1 MVKKKKSP
9 YIVAGVVSFV
19 IFIVGF
25 LVGFAMLDFQL
36 ENIRLEMDRNE
47 LELKNIN
54 LELMLLDKLGDGEKL
69 CSYLNRRIEY
79 IDRKTWELGNKI
91 VNPEEINQQYFDMLS
106 RRYSVSLIED
116 WLFSEE
122 LSERCETKRVNV
134 LYFFEKNSDLCQ
146 SQGYVLDYLVE
157 KDKEN
162 YLRIFSLDKDLD
174 EPAIQILVE
183 AYDIEKA
190 PTVVVEGNKFEGFR
204 TKEELMNIFCA
215 INSDFSFCVPS

>member
-1 MVKKKKSP
+1 MVRRKKSP

-19 IFIVGF
+19 IFILGF
-25 LVGFAMLDFQL
+25 LVGFTMLDVQL
-36 ENIRLEMDRNE
+36 EDLRLEMDRNE

-54 LELMLLDKLGDGEKL
+54 LELTLLDKLGDGEKL
-69 CSYLNRRIEY
+69 CSYLNERIEY
-79 IDRKTWELGNKI
+79 IDKKTWELGNKI
-91 VNPEEINQQYFDMLS
+91 VNPEGINQQYFDILA

-116 WLFSEE
+116 WIFSNE
-122 LSERCETKRVNV
+122 LSERCDTNRVSV

-162 YLRIFSLDKDLD
+162 NLRIFALDKDLD
-174 EPAIQILVE
+174 EPAIQILVQ

-190 PTVVVEGNKFEGFR
+190 PTIVVEGNRFEDFR
-204 TKEELMNIFCA
+204 TKEELMVIFCA
-215 INSDFSFCVPS
+215 VNKNLSFCE